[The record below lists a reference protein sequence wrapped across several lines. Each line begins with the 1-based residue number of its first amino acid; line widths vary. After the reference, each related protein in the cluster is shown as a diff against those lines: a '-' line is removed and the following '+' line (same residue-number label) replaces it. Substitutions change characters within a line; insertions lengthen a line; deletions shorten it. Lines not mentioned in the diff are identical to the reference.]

1 MTPVEHTHRHRIRP
15 STQSVLLPRQIRESR
30 SILYSLSQRAL
41 GIPSRAA
48 HTAPHCRTTDVPE
61 LQSQQPWEVCISS
74 PSLQIAGVSRDAFP
88 FTTSPGLPL
97 PLSIQVIRAEAPLS
111 EIATA
116 LVVVPCVSDSA
127 NGLGFTLA
135 LLTRWSSDSKI
146 YSEEPH
152 NRKQYSTPVKAGRVD
167 AYHVQNMRSK

>member
-1 MTPVEHTHRHRIRP
+1 MSRSRTLFSRIPQSMTPVEHTHRHRIRP

-88 FTTSPGLPL
+88 FTTSP
-97 PLSIQVIRAEAPLS
+97 RATLTPIYPSYPRRGPTLRDCNRFGGCS
-111 EIATA
+111 VCFRQRQRPGIYIGA
-116 LVVVPCVSDSA
+116 LDS
-127 NGLGFTLA
+127 LEL
-135 LLTRWSSDSKI
+135 R
-146 YSEEPH
+146 
-152 NRKQYSTPVKAGRVD
+152 
-167 AYHVQNMRSK
+167 